1 MDQRADEVLLDNFE
15 TLARRLEEEAINLT
29 ARVFG
34 RNVDIQYTLEEG
46 TLRERIA
53 CIGALWLF
61 IQGIASYHDLRTSII
76 DLYNDARLFGRE
88 AIEQFHNITRTRHD
102 DVISQRITSRDVARL
117 HRIIENTDKIM
128 TELPLEDV
136 QIRNRVT
143 ADLVERL

>member
-1 MDQRADEVLLDNFE
+1 
-15 TLARRLEEEAINLT
+15 LT
-29 ARVFG
+29 
-34 RNVDIQYTLEEG
+34 T
-46 TLRERIA
+46 
-53 CIGALWLF
+53 LWLF
-61 IQGIASYHDLRTSII
+61 IQGIASYHDLRTSVI

>member
-88 AIEQFHNITRTRHD
+88 AIEQFHNITPG
-102 DVISQRITSRDVARL
+102 L
-117 HRIIENTDKIM
+117 GMM
-128 TELPLEDV
+128 TLFLRE
-136 QIRNRVT
+136 
-143 ADLVERL
+143 